1 MTFYKS
7 SGSKC
12 QRKKTLAKASR
23 IDEFREEKNPKS
35 FKHSG
40 VNHSVPRTD
49 ALVPCCTCRWALCHK
64 NAPPRSN
71 QYTQGKV
78 LPPDPPK
85 RYHGPHSQLSVLLES
100 PAKAKIVFENVWDI
114 NGLREGLDKNEECLN
129 LAVWKRM

>member
-23 IDEFREEKNPKS
+23 IDKFREEKNPKS

-40 VNHSVPRTD
+40 VNYSVPRTD
-49 ALVPCCTCRWALCHK
+49 ALVPCGTCDPFSATK
-64 NAPPRSN
+64 VPPKLKSVHP
-71 QYTQGKV
+71 GKF

-85 RYHGPHSQLSVLLES
+85 RCHGPHSRLSVLLES
-100 PAKAKIVFENVWDI
+100 PANAKIVSENVCDI
-114 NGLREGLDKNEECLN
+114 NGLRK
-129 LAVWKRM
+129 V